1 MDTSHSDESP
11 STSIPETPHFTVA
24 TNTGPNT
31 QIDEATQIGVE
42 TMQQRTRKVPV
53 IEIFGPTIQ
62 GEGEMIGWRTMFVR
76 FGGCD
81 YRCKMC
87 DSLHAVMPAAI
98 KVNATRMNLTE
109 IADKLLMEQVN
120 TGVDWV
126 TFSGGNPAMWELGDL
141 VDELHL
147 ADMAVAVETQGTLWK
162 PWLKNVDMLTVSP
175 KAPGMGEK
183 FEQDKFMNFMGEVQE
198 TGVPLCV
205 KVPIFNQLDIEF
217 AVGIETILRDM
228 SLNEGVTRYLS
239 VGNSH
244 PPTLNPDMTLK
255 VSDDTMLVGALL
267 NDYAILL
274 DQFLIDRRLS
284 GWRFTPQLHV
294 LLWGNK
300 AGV

>member
-1 MDTSHSDESP
+1 
-11 STSIPETPHFTVA
+11 
-24 TNTGPNT
+24 
-31 QIDEATQIGVE
+31 
-42 TMQQRTRKVPV
+42 MQTRTRKVPV

-87 DSLHAVMPAAI
+87 DSLHAVMPAAV
-98 KVNATRMNLTE
+98 KANSTRMNLSE
-109 IADKLLMEQVN
+109 IADKLLMEKAN

-126 TFSGGNPAMWELGDL
+126 TFSGGNPVMWELGEL

-147 ADMAVAVETQGTLWK
+147 AGMSVAVETQGTLWK

-183 FEQDKFMNFMGEVQE
+183 FEQDKFMAFMAEMAE
-198 TGVPLCV
+198 TDVPLCIKIPV
-205 KVPIFNQLDIEF
+205 FSQLDIEF
-217 AVGIETILRDM
+217 CVGIETILRDM
-228 SLNEGVTRYLS
+228 VLDEGVTKYLS

-244 PPTLNPDMTLK
+244 PPKLKPDMTLDTSDEGVL
-255 VSDDTMLVGALL
+255 VSTLL
-267 NDYAILL
+267 NDYGILL
-274 DQFLIDRRLS
+274 DQYLIDRRLS

-294 LLWGNK
+294 LIWGNK

>member
-1 MDTSHSDESP
+1 MVSSVSTININADE
-11 STSIPETPHFTVA
+11 
-24 TNTGPNT
+24 GT
-31 QIDEATQIGVE
+31 QVGIES
-42 TMQQRTRKVPV
+42 MQTRTRKVPV

-87 DSLHAVMPAAI
+87 DSLHAVMPAAV
-98 KVNATRMNLTE
+98 KANSTRMNLSE
-109 IADKLLMEQVN
+109 IADKLLMEKAN

-126 TFSGGNPAMWELGDL
+126 TFSGGNPVMWELGEL

-147 ADMAVAVETQGTLWK
+147 AGMSVAVETQGTLWK

-183 FEQDKFMNFMGEVQE
+183 FEQDKFMAFMAEMAE
-198 TGVPLCV
+198 TDVPLCIKIPV
-205 KVPIFNQLDIEF
+205 FSQLDIEF
-217 AVGIETILRDM
+217 CVGIETILRDM
-228 SLNEGVTRYLS
+228 VLDEGVTKYLS

-244 PPTLNPDMTLK
+244 PPKLKPDMTLDTSDEGVL
-255 VSDDTMLVGALL
+255 VSTLL
-267 NDYAILL
+267 NDYGILL
-274 DQFLIDRRLS
+274 DQYLIDRRLS

-294 LLWGNK
+294 LIWGNK